1 MTKCVRILSATK
13 LFPWQA
19 FANDPHYSEKIALRS
34 SQGDVFTWSD
44 VAEKINQTAA
54 FLQTRG
60 VGAGGISAKSAVAFC
75 GKNSEA
81 ILFLY
86 LAAIQLGA
94 KILGLNPAF
103 PQDKIDE
110 LCREYGIELCL
121 SDKDLSGMNLSEI
134 ETNDL
139 QVEYPNADFLR
150 PATMT
155 LTSGSSGLPKAVV
168 HHVQAH
174 LDNARGVCQLMD
186 FNVSQSWLLSLPL
199 YHVSGQGIVW
209 RWLACG
215 AELHFPQADFYAS
228 LLNATHVSLVPTQL
242 QRLLDY
248 LAQHPQATIKT
259 RHILLG
265 GAHIPVELTQ
275 AIRQYGVLSYSGYGM
290 TEMASTIFAKPS
302 DNLAG
307 VGQPLLGR
315 EFQLVNDEIWLKG
328 AGLALGY
335 WKDGKIVPLTNQ
347 QGWLQTKDKGIWQH
361 NELVIVGRLD
371 NMFISGGENIQ
382 PEEIEK
388 VILQSGLVK
397 QAFILPKA
405 DPEFGERPVAIVDF
419 HEHFSESA
427 VEKLHVF
434 LQVRLAKF
442 KLPVAYYP
450 LPQDLQQGAIK
461 ISRKALAQWLAHE
474 KRINDK

>member
-1 MTKCVRILSATK
+1 MSATN

-19 FANDPHYSEKIALRS
+19 FANDPQYSEKIALRS
-34 SQGDVFTWSD
+34 SQGDIFTWAE
-44 VAEKINQTAA
+44 VAQRINQTTV
-54 FLQTRG
+54 FLQSK
-60 VGAGGISAKSAVAFC
+60 GITSESAVAFC

-86 LAAIQLGA
+86 LATIQLGA

-103 PQDKIDE
+103 PQDKREE
-110 LCREYGIELCL
+110 LCREYAIDLCL
-121 SDKDLSGMNLSEI
+121 SDQELLA
-134 ETNDL
+134 TNVPTEEL
-139 QVEYPNADFLR
+139 PIIFREADFSR
-150 PATMT
+150 PTTLT

-168 HHVQAH
+168 HNVQGH

-186 FNVSQSWLLSLPL
+186 FDASQSWLLSLPL

-215 AELHFPQADFYAS
+215 AELHFPQTDFYAS
-228 LLNATHVSLVPTQL
+228 LLLATHVSLVPTQL

-248 LAQHPQATIKT
+248 LTQYPQAKINT

-275 AIRQYGVLSYSGYGM
+275 AIRQYGVSSYSGYGM

-302 DNLAG
+302 DEFSG

-335 WKDGKIVPLTNQ
+335 WKNHKIVPLTNE
-347 QGWLQTKDKGIWQH
+347 QGWLQTKDKGVWQ
-361 NELVIVGRLD
+361 NKELVIVGRLD

-397 QAFILPKA
+397 QVFVLPKA
-405 DPEFGERPVAIVDF
+405 DSEFGERPVAILEF
-419 HEHFSESA
+419 NEPRFESA
-427 VEKLHVF
+427 VEKLRVF
-434 LQVRLAKF
+434 LQNHLARF
-442 KLPVAYYP
+442 KQPVAYYP
-450 LPQDLQQGAIK
+450 LPQNLQQGAIK
-461 ISRKALAQWLAHE
+461 ISRKALAQWLARE
-474 KRINDK
+474 NR